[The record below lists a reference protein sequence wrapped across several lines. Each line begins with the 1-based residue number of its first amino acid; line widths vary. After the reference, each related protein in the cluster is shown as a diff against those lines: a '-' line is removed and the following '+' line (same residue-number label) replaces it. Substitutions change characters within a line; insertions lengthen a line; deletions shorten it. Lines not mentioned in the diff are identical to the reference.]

1 MLNLPE
7 PLYLVLLISLPLL
20 ARLSGRGFFW
30 RVPSILLTLPFGLES
45 HIVGWLWSYVLFET
59 GHGTAFH
66 MGRSPSTAQSQRKQ
80 FLSPLVDTICCTLGH
95 PLGGSLYCWLFMGL
109 KGWLIALP
117 LGSWYPLYFALVWP
131 LSYEIGFHLRENW
144 GFGKPTETGEYLTG
158 FFTAV
163 FFLGLLHFHPVLRGT

>member
-1 MLNLPE
+1 MLTPPDL
-7 PLYLVLLISLPLL
+7 LYLVLLISLPLL
-20 ARLSGRGFFW
+20 ARLAGRGLFW
-30 RVPSILLTLPFGLES
+30 RVPSVLLTLPFGLHTS
-45 HIVGWLWSYVLFET
+45 IVGWIWSYLLFET

-80 FLSPLVDTICCTLGH
+80 FLSPLVDTICYTLGH
-95 PLGGSLYCWLFMGL
+95 PLGGSFYCWLFMGL

-131 LSYEIGFHLRENW
+131 LSYEIGYWVREKY
-144 GFGKPTETGEYLTG
+144 GVGDPTATGEILTG

-163 FFLGLLHFHPVLRGT
+163 FFLSRI